1 MAGSIELEGCEVVTP
16 EGGYVCNQNSKLIAH
31 GGDESE
37 EMGMLAGQFIG
48 TSNTE
53 DAVAVS
59 IVDSSYGF
67 EWPEPISKRV
77 VIKPITAPEEP
88 TVSPVVDGADNS
100 TTPGAPG
107 ETRPSDPAGKPSAS
121 EQPAKTPASDK
132 AKKSTGLTAGN
143 LPATDDASAILPV
156 SVALT
161 AGCAALFAG
170 FILHRKSE

>member
-1 MAGSIELEGCEVVTP
+1 M
-16 EGGYVCNQNSKLIAH
+16 

-88 TVSPVVDGADNS
+88 TVPPVVDGADNFR
-100 TTPGAPG
+100 PPLVRRAKRGRL
-107 ETRPSDPAGKPSAS
+107 TRPENPLHQS
-121 EQPAKTPASDK
+121 
-132 AKKSTGLTAGN
+132 N
-143 LPATDDASAILPV
+143 LPKRLPQ
-156 SVALT
+156 
-161 AGCAALFAG
+161 
-170 FILHRKSE
+170 IKPKS